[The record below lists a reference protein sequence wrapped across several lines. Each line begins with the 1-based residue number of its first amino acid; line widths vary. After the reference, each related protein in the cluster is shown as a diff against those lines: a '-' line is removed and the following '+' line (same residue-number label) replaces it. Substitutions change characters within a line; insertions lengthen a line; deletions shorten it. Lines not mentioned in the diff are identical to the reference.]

1 MTSSINDTI
10 PRPPRLRPTWTTW
23 MWIGFMVA
31 VVVLTLI
38 GLWPNGV
45 R

>member
-1 MTSSINDTI
+1 MATFEDTV
-10 PRPPRLRPTWTTW
+10 PRPPALRPTWTTW
-23 MWIGFMVA
+23 VYIGFMIA
-31 VVVLTLI
+31 VVVLTTI

>member
-1 MTSSINDTI
+1 MNTYEEAV
-10 PRPPRLRPTWTTW
+10 PRPPVLRPTWTTW
-23 MWIGFMVA
+23 MYIGFMIA
-31 VVVLTLI
+31 VVVLTVI